1 MKEEDP
7 FLAYKVGLKD
17 GLQMAL
23 DICKL
28 ANGPDVEFLISKQLE
43 KIDDRKESK

>member
-1 MKEEDP
+1 MKEVDP

-28 ANGPDVEFLISKQLE
+28 ASENDIEYLISKQLE
-43 KIDDRKESK
+43 KIDDRAEKP